1 MPIINYRILDP
12 SFFEIKSGVIY
23 SDSFYDLIDCISRD
37 SNIPPNQIFG
47 LYNIFYSQYTID
59 DYNRKEKVI
68 AKVITYANLINGIN
82 SIHYDYSNLKSQ
94 YDSLQNTNSQLN
106 NDLNNVRSN
115 YYSLQSQYNSLQ
127 SLNDSNQRQIS
138 QLQSQNSS
146 NESKINNL
154 ISNNDNLNKELQ
166 KEKKLREDKE
176 KNFQNLRA
184 AFEKSQIDIEK
195 KNVEESK
202 KYIDKIISNVYLKE
216 FEVEKEKKSEF
227 RKSFTSFMKTLTG
240 EYMHY
245 STKFLNDFKA
255 NSQIIIS
262 KFNIKENNPI
272 EHINFIVIGKAGVGK
287 SAFINESLLL
297 SEHKKAREGDGVSIT
312 KESILYSSEKLKMI
326 RMWDTQGLDYKI
338 TQELIL
344 KEVKRIVEEG
354 LKKGPD
360 HYINIILYCT
370 SGNRFQD
377 EDGQLIYEIMK
388 LYPSD
393 NLPVIITQL
402 QSYFKR
408 QSKKME
414 DTIRKV
420 LENYL
425 DNKIVQ
431 KIEIRSIVSRD
442 FKDEDSQIVY
452 KAYGI
457 PELLRLSFDIMGRAI
472 SSATCKKLSQD
483 IEDLCKDYVDEKIL
497 YVQNIFKYEME
508 IIEVAKNLFVED
520 LENEEDYFG
529 SKKKKPIKELSELN
543 MYRKIENPNYFVD
556 NFQKILH
563 NKFIDIYNNLNN
575 ENIPIEGI
583 KINNQNNTQENKE
596 QEKSNQNNEG
606 QDNAHQEK
614 NQIENNIQENK
625 EEEKKEKE
633 NKEEEK
639 KEGEANENEN
649 ENEIKEDKP
658 LVLFFIEDRLKNLEK
673 KIDNASKNTFEKIFQ
688 KRYQSYLVDLQR
700 EQSIKNKEFNDNS
713 QLIDVNESERNF
725 REKLFGY
732 YKNEFFK
739 IFFCITLKLFMNNL
753 KEILIS
759 NYQKEL
765 KENEL
770 IQKIINQKAENSLK
784 SITDK
789 LKQNLILELD
799 NLMKEKKGKEID
811 KSDFDFTF

>member
-1 MPIINYRILDP
+1 MPFINYYIQNSA
-12 SFFEIKSGVIY
+12 SFTIKSGTVYCDDFNDLKYYISSNSNTPFNDIIELNNVGGCTY
-23 SDSFYDLIDCISRD
+23 SYFNFL
-37 SNIPPNQIFG
+37 QG
-47 LYNIFYSQYTID
+47 
-59 DYNRKEKVI
+59 EKVL
-68 AKVITYANLINGIN
+68 AKLTQSYSLFYGIN
-82 SIHYDYSNLKSQ
+82 SFQNDYSSLKSQ
-94 YDSLQNTNSQLN
+94 YDSLQNTNSQLS
-106 NDLNNVRSN
+106 NDLTNVRSD
-115 YYSLQSQYNSLQ
+115 YYNLQDKYNSLQ
-127 SLNDSNQRQIS
+127 SLNDSSQRQIS
-138 QLQSQNSS
+138 QLQSQNSA
-146 NESKINNL
+146 NEIKINNL
-154 ISNNDNLNKELQ
+154 MANNDNLNKEIQ
-166 KEKKLREDKE
+166 KEKEIREQKE
-176 KNFQNLRA
+176 KNLQNLKI
-184 AFEKSQIDIEK
+184 AFEKSQKIIEK

-216 FEVEKEKKSEF
+216 FEVENEKKSEF
-227 RKSFTSFMKTLTG
+227 KLSLTSFLKTFTG
-240 EYMHY
+240 EYMQY

-262 KFNIKENNPI
+262 RFNIKENNPI

-312 KESILYSSEKLKMI
+312 KESILYSSEKLKMV

-344 KEVKRIVEEG
+344 NEVKRIVEEG

-402 QSYFKR
+402 QAYFKR

-414 DTIRKV
+414 ETIRKV

-431 KIEIRSIVSRD
+431 KIEVRSIVSRD
-442 FKDEDSQIVY
+442 FKDEDSQVIY

-483 IEDLCKDYVDEKIL
+483 IEDLCKDYVDKKIL
-497 YVQNIFKYEME
+497 YVQNIFKHEIE

-520 LENEEDYFG
+520 LENEEVYFS

-543 MYRKIENPNYFVD
+543 MYRKIDNPNYFVN
-556 NFQKILH
+556 NFHKIMY

-583 KINNQNNTQENKE
+583 QNNQSNTQESKE
-596 QEKSNQNNEG
+596 QENLKKSNES
-606 QDNAHQEK
+606 QDNVQQEK
-614 NQIENNIQENK
+614 NQNENK
-625 EEEKKEKE
+625 TQESKNKEKKEQE
-633 NKEEEK
+633 SNEK
-639 KEGEANENEN
+639 VKNQGETNEN

-673 KIDNASKNTFEKIFQ
+673 KIDEASNKTFEKIFQ
-688 KRYQSYLVDLQR
+688 KRYQSHLVDLQR
-700 EQSIKNKEFNDNS
+700 EQSIKNKEFNDYS
-713 QLIDVNESERNF
+713 QLIDVNETEKNF
-725 REKLFGY
+725 REQLFGY

-739 IFFCITLKLFMNNL
+739 IFFCIILKLFMNNL

-765 KENEL
+765 KENEMV
-770 IQKIINQKAENSLK
+770 QKIINQKAEDSLK
-784 SITDK
+784 NITDK

-799 NLMKEKKGKEID
+799 NLMKEKQEVD
-811 KSDFDFTF
+811 KSYFDFTF

>member
-1 MPIINYRILDP
+1 
-12 SFFEIKSGVIY
+12 
-23 SDSFYDLIDCISRD
+23 
-37 SNIPPNQIFG
+37 
-47 LYNIFYSQYTID
+47 
-59 DYNRKEKVI
+59 
-68 AKVITYANLINGIN
+68 
-82 SIHYDYSNLKSQ
+82 
-94 YDSLQNTNSQLN
+94 
-106 NDLNNVRSN
+106 
-115 YYSLQSQYNSLQ
+115 
-127 SLNDSNQRQIS
+127 
-138 QLQSQNSS
+138 
-146 NESKINNL
+146 
-154 ISNNDNLNKELQ
+154 
-166 KEKKLREDKE
+166 
-176 KNFQNLRA
+176 
-184 AFEKSQIDIEK
+184 
-195 KNVEESK
+195 
-202 KYIDKIISNVYLKE
+202 
-216 FEVEKEKKSEF
+216 
-227 RKSFTSFMKTLTG
+227 
-240 EYMHY
+240 
-245 STKFLNDFKA
+245 
-255 NSQIIIS
+255 
-262 KFNIKENNPI
+262 
-272 EHINFIVIGKAGVGK
+272 
-287 SAFINESLLL
+287 
-297 SEHKKAREGDGVSIT
+297 
-312 KESILYSSEKLKMI
+312 
-326 RMWDTQGLDYKI
+326 
-338 TQELIL
+338 
-344 KEVKRIVEEG
+344 
-354 LKKGPD
+354 
-360 HYINIILYCT
+360 
-370 SGNRFQD
+370 
-377 EDGQLIYEIMK
+377 
-388 LYPSD
+388 
-393 NLPVIITQL
+393 
-402 QSYFKR
+402 
-408 QSKKME
+408 ME

-483 IEDLCKDYVDEKIL
+483 IEDLCKNYVDEKIL

-529 SKKKKPIKELSELN
+529 DKKKKPIKELSELN

-583 KINNQNNTQENKE
+583 KMNNQNNTQENKE

-606 QDNAHQEK
+606 QDNSQQEK

-625 EEEKKEKE
+625 EEEKKE
-633 NKEEEK
+633 EEK
-639 KEGEANENEN
+639 KEGEANEN

-658 LVLFFIEDRLKNLEK
+658 LVLFFIEDRLKNIEK
-673 KIDNASKNTFEKIFQ
+673 KSDKASKNTCEKIFQ

-713 QLIDVNESERNF
+713 QLIDVNETERSF
-725 REKLFGY
+725 REQLFGY

-753 KEILIS
+753 KEILIL

-770 IQKIINQKAENSLK
+770 IQKIINQKAEDSLK
-784 SITDK
+784 NITDK
-789 LKQNLILELD
+789 LKHNLILELD
-799 NLMKEKKGKEID
+799 NLMKEKQRKEID

>member
-1 MPIINYRILDP
+1 M
-12 SFFEIKSGVIY
+12 
-23 SDSFYDLIDCISRD
+23 
-37 SNIPPNQIFG
+37 
-47 LYNIFYSQYTID
+47 
-59 DYNRKEKVI
+59 
-68 AKVITYANLINGIN
+68 
-82 SIHYDYSNLKSQ
+82 
-94 YDSLQNTNSQLN
+94 
-106 NDLNNVRSN
+106 
-115 YYSLQSQYNSLQ
+115 
-127 SLNDSNQRQIS
+127 
-138 QLQSQNSS
+138 
-146 NESKINNL
+146 
-154 ISNNDNLNKELQ
+154 
-166 KEKKLREDKE
+166 
-176 KNFQNLRA
+176 
-184 AFEKSQIDIEK
+184 
-195 KNVEESK
+195 
-202 KYIDKIISNVYLKE
+202 
-216 FEVEKEKKSEF
+216 
-227 RKSFTSFMKTLTG
+227 
-240 EYMHY
+240 
-245 STKFLNDFKA
+245 
-255 NSQIIIS
+255 
-262 KFNIKENNPI
+262 
-272 EHINFIVIGKAGVGK
+272 
-287 SAFINESLLL
+287 
-297 SEHKKAREGDGVSIT
+297 
-312 KESILYSSEKLKMI
+312 
-326 RMWDTQGLDYKI
+326 DTQGLDYKI

-431 KIEIRSIVSRD
+431 KIEIRSIASRD

-583 KINNQNNTQENKE
+583 KINNQNNIQENKE

-713 QLIDVNESERNF
+713 QLIDVNETERNF

-784 SITDK
+784 SITEK
-789 LKQNLILELD
+789 LKQNLMLELD